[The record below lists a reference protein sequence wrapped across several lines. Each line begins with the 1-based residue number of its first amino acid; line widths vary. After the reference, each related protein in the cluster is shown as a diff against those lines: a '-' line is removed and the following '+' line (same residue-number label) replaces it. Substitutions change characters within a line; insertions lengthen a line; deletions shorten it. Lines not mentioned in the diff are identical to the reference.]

1 MKLDTKDIIKQK
13 LLDTQ
18 ENVRDFQ
25 EYSRDVKDQEVISVF
40 KQFAEDEA
48 LHAQKLQELLNRCDK

>member
-1 MKLDTKDIIKQK
+1 MKLDTKDIIKKK

-25 EYSRDVKDQEVISVF
+25 MLAEKI
-40 KQFAEDEA
+40 EDEEVYKTFKNYA
-48 LHAQKLQELLNRCDK
+48 DIAAMQANRLQSLLGKYE